1 MIYRIQA
8 LMIGP
13 SLSGANF
20 EAPLGRL
27 LRETSRV
34 QVATTDSNH
43 HCPASKRQTLVPC
56 NLLRGFTNPTPKTE
70 SARSALSSF
79 TCTLCNK
86 SYSRHPEY
94 EAHISS
100 YDHQHRKRLQDLKQ
114 LSRDPN
120 AAEKA
125 RRAERKADAEA
136 GLRVLDSSKA
146 VAAST
151 AGTGPGVGVSTGGGG
166 GGFKKGGFKSSF
178 TTVKGPVAP
187 AAPTKKN
194 VLGGDDEDNDIAEA
208 DDATLHS
215 RSQPTR
221 HESAQLDQAESDTDE
236 EYAHDVIGERFY
248 NPRNPTGCS
257 PGCAGARNAQLETS
271 TI

>member
-1 MIYRIQA
+1 M
-8 LMIGP
+8 
-13 SLSGANF
+13 
-20 EAPLGRL
+20 AP
-27 LRETSRV
+27 
-34 QVATTDSNH
+34 
-43 HCPASKRQTLVPC
+43 
-56 NLLRGFTNPTPKTE
+56 RGFTNPTPKTE

-136 GLRVLDSSKA
+136 GLRVLDPFKA
-146 VAAST
+146 VATST
-151 AGTGPGVGVSTGGGG
+151 AGTGPGVGVGAGGG

-194 VLGGDDEDNDIAEA
+194 VLGGDDEDNDVAEA
-208 DDATLHS
+208 DDASLHS

-221 HESAQLDQAESDTDE
+221 HERAQLDQAESDTDE
-236 EYAHDVIGERFY
+236 EYDQDVIGGGY
-248 NPRNPTGCS
+248 YSPRNPTGCS
-257 PGCAGARNAQLETS
+257 PGCAGASNVQLGTS
-271 TI
+271 TV

>member
-1 MIYRIQA
+1 MA
-8 LMIGP
+8 
-13 SLSGANF
+13 
-20 EAPLGRL
+20 
-27 LRETSRV
+27 
-34 QVATTDSNH
+34 
-43 HCPASKRQTLVPC
+43 PAS
-56 NLLRGFTNPTPKTE
+56 RGFTNPTPKTE

-136 GLRVLDSSKA
+136 GLRVLDSSKSIP
-146 VAAST
+146 AST
-151 AGTGPGVGVSTGGGG
+151 AGTGFGSGGSTGGGA
-166 GGFKKGGFKSSF
+166 GFKKGGFKSSF

-194 VLGGDDEDNDIAEA
+194 VLGGDDEDNGVAEA
-208 DDATLHS
+208 DDASLYN

-236 EYAHDVIGERFY
+236 EYAHDVIGGMYY
-248 NPRNPTGCS
+248 NPRNPTSC
-257 PGCAGARNAQLETS
+257 PPECVGARNAPSQTS
-271 TI
+271 IF

>member
-1 MIYRIQA
+1 MA
-8 LMIGP
+8 
-13 SLSGANF
+13 
-20 EAPLGRL
+20 
-27 LRETSRV
+27 
-34 QVATTDSNH
+34 
-43 HCPASKRQTLVPC
+43 PASAQIP
-56 NLLRGFTNPTPKTE
+56 NISPIERGFTNPTPKTE

-136 GLRVLDSSKA
+136 GLRVIDTPK
-146 VAAST
+146 AAS
-151 AGTGPGVGVSTGGGG
+151 VSTTGTASGAGGSTGGG

-194 VLGGDDEDNDIAEA
+194 VLGGDDDDNEIPEA
-208 DDATLHS
+208 DDASLRRA
-215 RSQPTR
+215 RSQSTKR
-221 HESAQLDQAESDTDE
+221 ENMQVDQAESDTDE
-236 EYAHDVIGERFY
+236 EYDRDGGVNGAYY

-257 PGCAGARNAQLETS
+257 PACAGARNVPLETS
-271 TI
+271 FV